1 MTLLLPPSWTS
12 EGGLRW
18 ACDKIACGV
27 CLKVGLWKKKKN
39 LGFVGKQTWVLWKNL
54 SLGKNS
60 EVFVV
65 KKTWVLEKKILVLKN
80 KTWLLQGKI
89 RWPLRATVIF
99 YLCLEVILFAVSL
112 FLLLRGYFFCRDSC
126 GPPYILLNK
135 KQRIRMKKD
144 YYSDNDLRFPCWMVA
159 HSFQNVNF
167 ANAMF
172 DSEFYC
178 RTIIKNLRTLLR
190 KWVEIR

>member
-12 EGGLRW
+12 EGGLQW

-27 CLKVGLWKKKKN
+27 CLKVGLWEKKPWFC
-39 LGFVGKQTWVLWKNL
+39 GRNL

-65 KKTWVLEKKILVLKN
+65 KKTWVLEKKTLVLKN
-80 KTWLLQGKI
+80 KTWVLQGKI

-99 YLCLEVILFAVSL
+99 YLCLEAILFAVSL

-126 GPPYILLNK
+126 GPLYILLNK
-135 KQRIRMKKD
+135 KQRIRTKKD
-144 YYSDNDLRFPCWMVA
+144 YHLDNDRRFPCWTVA

-172 DSEFYC
+172 DSEFY
-178 RTIIKNLRTLLR
+178 RQKIIKNLRTLLR

>member
-12 EGGLRW
+12 EGELRW
-18 ACDKIACGV
+18 ARDKIACGV
-27 CLKVGLWKKKKN
+27 CLKVGLWEKKPGFCGKTN
-39 LGFVGKQTWVLWKNL
+39 LGFVEKPEFREKLGGFCGGKNL
-54 SLGKNS
+54 GLG
-60 EVFVV
+60 
-65 KKTWVLEKKILVLKN
+65 KKILVLKN

-135 KQRIRMKKD
+135 KQRIRVKKD
-144 YYSDNDLRFPCWMVA
+144 YYSDNDRRFPCWTVA

-172 DSEFYC
+172 DSEFY
-178 RTIIKNLRTLLR
+178 RREIIKNLRTLLR